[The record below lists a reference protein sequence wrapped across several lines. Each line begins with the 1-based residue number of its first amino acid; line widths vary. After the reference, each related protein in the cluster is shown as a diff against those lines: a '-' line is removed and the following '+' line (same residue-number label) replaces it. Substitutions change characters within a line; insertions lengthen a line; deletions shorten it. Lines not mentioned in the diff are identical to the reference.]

1 MGRLDETEEEITVKK
16 WICALILMLAVMTSF
31 ALADGAKVTFAEKS
45 GQVNGGFDYTITL
58 NIAPAQS
65 EEMTLQLLCDGLDGS
80 YSVIVPAGEKKVSL
94 TIPTQVVEE
103 KTKVVFEVAAAEG
116 YTTSGKHT
124 LTVLRLPTVKFYL
137 GINFG
142 TVDKKMTV
150 RVMNSNSAN
159 IIKSNNNF
167 QLRDSDGTVLAEK
180 TWSNPGSDMNFV
192 LTPTADMEGYHE
204 MSVWLG
210 DYKVADGGY
219 LTVMD
224 GSRRII
230 KQVDTDKKY
239 VAIGIDCGFGGKN
252 MDKVLEV
259 LEKHNTKVTFFMTG
273 YFVRNFTEE
282 SKRALAAG
290 HEIGDHTNTHPK
302 LTDERPYDMMRE
314 IVFTAETMQETL
326 GVTPRLMRPPYGDT
340 NSNVLSVSRS
350 EGMEGI
356 MWSMDT
362 KDSLGKYTTEQCI
375 KYGTTLAKLE
385 PGKILLT
392 HLDSSHSWE
401 IVDACLTY
409 YEEQGYTVMPI
420 SALIYA
426 TGGSLPEMPFNRES
440 LIYSDEYWLN
450 WLAENNIEMDS
461 RE

>member
-1 MGRLDETEEEITVKK
+1 MKK
-16 WICALILMLAVMTSF
+16 WFGALMMVLALTISF
-31 ALADGAKVTFAEKS
+31 ALADGAKVTFADKS
-45 GQVNGGFDYTITL
+45 GQMNGGYDYTLKL
-58 NIAPAQS
+58 NINPVQN
-65 EEMTLQLLCDGLDGS
+65 EEMTIQLTSDGLDGN
-80 YSVIVPAGEKKVSL
+80 YSVTVPAGQKQVSV
-94 TIPTQVVEE
+94 TIPTTQVEE
-103 KTKVVFEVAAAEG
+103 RTKVVFEIKDGNG
-116 YTTSGKHT
+116 YTGSGKHT
-124 LTVLRLPTVKFYL
+124 LTLYRMPTVKFYL

-159 IIKSNNNF
+159 ILKGNNTF
-167 QLRDSDGTVLAEK
+167 QLRDEDGTVLAEK
-180 TWSNPGSDMNFV
+180 TWSNPSSDMNFV
-192 LTPTADMEGYHE
+192 LTPTADMEGYHK

-210 DYKVADGGY
+210 DYKVGDNGY

-224 GSRRII
+224 SSRRII
-230 KQVDTDKKY
+230 KQVDTDKMY
-239 VAIGIDCGFGGKN
+239 VGIGIDCGFGGKN

-259 LEKHNTKVTFFMTG
+259 LEKHNTNVTFFMTG
-273 YFVRNFTEE
+273 YFVRTFPEE
-282 SKRALAAG
+282 SKNALAAG
-290 HEIGDHTNTHPK
+290 HEIGNHTNTHPK
-302 LTDERPYDMMRE
+302 LTQERPYDMMRE
-314 IVFTAETMQETL
+314 IVFPAETMAETL
-326 GVTPRLMRPPYGDT
+326 GVSPRLMRPPYGDT
-340 NSNVLSVSRS
+340 NSNVLSVCRS

-426 TGGSLPEMPFNRES
+426 TGGSLPPMPSTREE
-440 LIYSDEYWLN
+440 LLYSDEYWLN
-450 WLAENNIEMDS
+450 WLAEHDIEIDS
-461 RE
+461 KE